1 MYVQEYLWTV
11 LQPLETDRVTLVLD
25 LKGLA
30 MSTLSNREIVGMVK
44 ACVSMTSTHYPQRSH
59 KMIIANVPSWF
70 SMIFSIV
77 KPLLNEVQRA
87 KINVFRASEVRLILF
102 RPH

>member
-77 KPLLNEVQRA
+77 QDKRLPRQRG
-87 KINVFRASEVRLILF
+87 ASYSFSATLIYHC
-102 RPH
+102 R